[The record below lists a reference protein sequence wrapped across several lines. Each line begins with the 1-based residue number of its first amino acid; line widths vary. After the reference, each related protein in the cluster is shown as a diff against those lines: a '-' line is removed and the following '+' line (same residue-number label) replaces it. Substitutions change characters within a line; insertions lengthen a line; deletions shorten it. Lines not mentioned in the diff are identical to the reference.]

1 MKQIQNLLSASREL
15 AKLRLVFYV
24 KGNCLLLT
32 STYLTHHKKK
42 AELSAFKSKFTTK
55 FEIISSRKKCLKN
68 RNEFD
73 SLNLLYL
80 KILFFSDTLNL

>member
-1 MKQIQNLLSASREL
+1 MKQIQIFLSASREL
-15 AKLRLVFYV
+15 AKLRLVFYL

-42 AELSAFKSKFTTK
+42 AKLSAFKSKFTTK

-73 SLNLLYL
+73 SLNLPYL